1 MNYLRDGVKTQL
13 EDQFVVSILD
23 DLTNQD
29 QGNNVRQCIA
39 EQGNALDWNYLI
51 RHLSAEG
58 VASLFFH
65 YIEQFHLQ
73 DLLPAGICD
82 ALSREYHATLRR
94 NMIACTVLKP
104 VFDKFNEQKIHFIV
118 LKGIVLAE
126 LVYPGFAMRS
136 MSDAD
141 ILVRKDDV
149 FLVDAHLTALG
160 YISRDSSVEQ
170 ALDNPVGYLASLDYQ
185 KSDGSLPNLHIHWH
199 PVNTSVPAYMFAGQV
214 DPDRLWE
221 MAVHTEVANAKARIL
236 CPEHQVIYLC
246 EHALRINH
254 SFDRLILIYDI
265 FYVIRTL
272 KYEIKWD
279 FLVEEARRFNLSKL
293 VFLSLTVVKH
303 YTSLIISEEI
313 MRRLYP
319 ADLTFGEKYFLNL
332 QLRNRRFRGSSILIY
347 LAMNEGFIKKG
358 RFLFRTFFP
367 PRHILLQRQYAK
379 NAQFGPSYYVLRFW
393 EVVSYLFR
401 ICWRQQCKS

>member
-1 MNYLRDGVKTQL
+1 MKTQM

-29 QGNNVRQCIA
+29 QGANVGQCIA

-51 RHLSAEG
+51 RKMSDEG
-58 VASLFFH
+58 VSFLFFY
-65 YIEQFHLQ
+65 YIEKFHLQ
-73 DLLPAGICD
+73 DLLPAGVYD
-82 ALSREYHATLRR
+82 VLSSEYYTNLRR
-94 NMIACTVLKP
+94 NMLACTVLKP
-104 VFDKFNEQKIHFIV
+104 VFDKFNEQQIPFIV
-118 LKGIVLAE
+118 LKGIALAE
-126 LVYPGFAMRS
+126 LVYPGFAMMG

-141 ILVRKDDV
+141 ILVKNDNV
-149 FLVDAHLTALG
+149 CMVDTCLSALG

-199 PVNTSVPAYMFAGQV
+199 PVNTSVPAFMFAGQV

-221 MAVHTEVANAKARIL
+221 MAIHTEVANAKARIL

-265 FYVIRTL
+265 FYVISSL

-279 FLVEEARRFNLSKL
+279 FIIEEARRFNLSKL

-303 YTSLIISEEI
+303 YTSLTISEEI
-313 MRRLYP
+313 MRRLYSV
-319 ADLTFGEKYFLNL
+319 DLTFGEKYFLNL
-332 QLRNRRFRGSSILIY
+332 QFKNRRFRGSSILVY
-347 LAMNEGFIKKG
+347 LAMNEGFIEKC
-358 RFLFRTFFP
+358 RFLLRTFFP
-367 PRHILLQRQYAK
+367 PWQILMQRQYVK
-379 NAQFGPSYYVLRFW
+379 NGEFRIAYYVLRFR
-393 EVVSYLFR
+393 EVLSHLFR
-401 ICWRQQCKS
+401 IYRRQYKF